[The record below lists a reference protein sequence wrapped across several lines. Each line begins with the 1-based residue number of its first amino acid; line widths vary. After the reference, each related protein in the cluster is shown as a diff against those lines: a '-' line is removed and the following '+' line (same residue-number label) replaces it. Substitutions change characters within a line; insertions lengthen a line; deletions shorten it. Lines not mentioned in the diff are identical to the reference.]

1 VGEQRDK
8 FMVKRVWREGSVPVH
23 WSVILT
29 VTLLLLLAGTAAWR
43 FFYAPES
50 KVETVIVQDLQK
62 LAETF
67 KRIES
72 SANIIGIKHQRN
84 YIDFLNVK
92 SFTGSEVG
100 PLNLAHPQQWQG
112 PYFQDNP
119 TVQGQLYQI
128 VRTKNGYFITPG
140 DGVKLSNGA
149 IIGKDIVL
157 DENANIQALMLD
169 PKKLF
174 SEGNVVAVPLPVS
187 LSAFDELRQENALS
201 YDSVEG

>member
-1 VGEQRDK
+1 MGEQRDK